1 MNPIRPVAPAGPAAP
16 AQRVATIDG
25 LPGFGDSLEA
35 LLRPVGSTGAAA
47 APPGATGS
55 TGSAARSSDVHFSRH
70 ATARLESRGISLES
84 EDLEDLAGAVD
95 QLAKK
100 GARESLIMMGDNA
113 YIVGVPDRK
122 VITVMS
128 RAEAV
133 GNIFTNID
141 STLVLR

>member
-1 MNPIRPVAPAGPAAP
+1 MNPIRPVAPTGPAPAP
-16 AQRVATIDG
+16 RVATIDG
-25 LPGFGDSLEA
+25 LPGFGDSLDA
-35 LLRPVGSTGAAA
+35 LLRPASSPGGA
-47 APPGATGS
+47 PGATTSAGP
-55 TGSAARSSDVHFSRH
+55 AARSADVQFSRH

>member
-1 MNPIRPVAPAGPAAP
+1 MSTIRPVAPLVPGVDAPRTPATA
-16 AQRVATIDG
+16 DG

-35 LLRPVGSTGAAA
+35 LLRPGPARPAA
-47 APPGATGS
+47 AP
-55 TGSAARSSDVHFSRH
+55 AAGIQFSKH

-95 QLAKK
+95 QLARK
-100 GARESLIMMGDNA
+100 GARESLVMMGDNA
-113 YIVGVPDRK
+113 YIVGVPDRR